1 MTDQDAGELS
11 NVGLSV
17 IVRPRDHRPT
27 EILDT
32 LLSLAAQDSDEFE
45 IVVEIDSWTRAPEYR
60 ELISAFDPVFTR
72 RVRLVSVNH
81 ESDETPLTT
90 LVLACRGRY
99 ITRIDVPDVVFGNWS
114 TLFSEGINSDGGV
127 LYGVVAEQPF
137 ATVPSGTGDAY
148 VSVGRPSCPR
158 PLSFDV
164 LAHFETGNESPGLLG
179 VAIPRKVF
187 TEDVELSSVPDE
199 LLEPAAVLLAALH
212 YDVVDLG
219 AVTYLRR
226 RLATTPSDGPPASRT
241 AWDRTRRTLLDQ
253 VHCKTLT
260 VPSQIFGRLQELD
273 DRVAE
278 LLADLEAANDLR
290 ENLEGNLT
298 AAAHQIEGMEAS
310 HSWRITK
317 PLRDLSRVVRTQLQR
332 R

>member
-1 MTDQDAGELS
+1 MTDRHADELS
-11 NVGLSV
+11 DVALSV
-17 IVRPRDHRPT
+17 IVRTRDHGPM
-27 EILDT
+27 EMVDT
-32 LLSLAAQDSDEFE
+32 LLSLAAQESEEFE
-45 IVVEIDSWTRAPEYR
+45 IVVEADSRSRAPEYR
-60 ELISAFDPVFTR
+60 ELISVFDPDFTR
-72 RVRLVSVNH
+72 RVRLVVVND
-81 ESDETPLTT
+81 ESDETPFMT

-99 ITRIDVPDVVFGNWS
+99 ITRIDAPDVVFGNWS
-114 TLFSEGINSDGGV
+114 ALFSEGINSNGGV

-158 PLSFDV
+158 PPSFDV
-164 LAHFETGNESPGLLG
+164 LAHFETGNESPGMLG
-179 VAIPRKVF
+179 VAIPRKIF

-199 LLEPAAVLLAALH
+199 LVESAAVLLAALQ
-212 YDVVDLG
+212 YGVVDLG

-226 RLATTPSDGPPASRT
+226 RLATTPSDGLPASRA
-241 AWDRTRRTLLDQ
+241 AWDRTRPTLLAQ
-253 VHCKTLT
+253 VHCKTLH
-260 VPSQIFGRLQELD
+260 VPSQILCRLQELN

-278 LLADLEAANDLR
+278 LLSDLEAANDIR
-290 ENLEGNLT
+290 ENLQGNLT
-298 AAAHQIEGMEAS
+298 VATHRIEGMEAS